1 VQHQFCIDIY
11 MLICHI
17 IEMERTTI
25 YLNEEIKDHII
36 DLTAKMSK
44 ERRKRVT
51 MTDIIHD
58 ALKEYLRRKG
68 IEVGNK
74 EEVIKE
80 MLSTKGSLDNDEFES
95 RVLEVKEAF
104 SGWKIRSV

>member
-1 VQHQFCIDIY
+1 
-11 MLICHI
+11 M
-17 IEMERTTI
+17 
-25 YLNEEIKDHII
+25 
-36 DLTAKMSK
+36 
-44 ERRKRVT
+44 
-51 MTDIIHD
+51 
-58 ALKEYLRRKG
+58 RKG